1 MELGFVTNVDNLNKK
16 FKIMERA
23 KKLVE
28 EIRENCR
35 LIQTKVEALQSEG
48 VELTVAVGTNSKT
61 VEFNKVEVLE
71 INIKAT
77 VNQDL

>member
-1 MELGFVTNVDNLNKK
+1 
-16 FKIMERA
+16 MERA